1 MEIMNDKASS
11 IRVMVVDDHDLV
23 LHGFSSLL
31 ASQDGIEVVAQAA
44 SGEQAIDECRNGKS
58 IDVILMDV
66 NMPGIGGVEA
76 TNRISKQWP
85 SIGIIIITVHS
96 DGPLPRKLLKAGA
109 RGYLTKGNNVCEMVE
124 AIHKV
129 YSGHSYIAQ
138 DIAQQL
144 ALSMLPGEDSIL
156 DDLSSRE
163 LQILMM
169 IAQGHKTSEISE
181 SYHLSPKTVSTYR
194 KRLHEKLGVSTDV
207 EMLRLAIK
215 HGIVDEDMLIDN
227 K

>member
-1 MEIMNDKASS
+1 MSKKAP
-11 IRVMVVDDHDLV
+11 IVRVMVVDDHDLV
-23 LHGFSSLL
+23 RHGFSSLL
-31 ASQDGIEVVAQAA
+31 ASQDGIEVVAQAGT
-44 SGEQAIDECRNGKS
+44 GEHAIEECRNGKA
-58 IDVILMDV
+58 IDVVLMDV
-66 NMPGIGGVEA
+66 NMPGIGGIEA
-76 TNRISKQWP
+76 TRRISAQWP
-85 SIGIIIITVHS
+85 SIGIIILTVHG

-109 RGYLTKGNNVCEMVE
+109 RGYLTKGTSVVEMVN

-129 YSGHSYIAQ
+129 YSGKSYIAQ

-144 ALSMLPGEDSIL
+144 ALSMLPGEDSII
-156 DDLSSRE
+156 DDLSTRE

-169 IAQGHKTSEISE
+169 IAQGHKTSEICDA
-181 SYHLSPKTVSTYR
+181 YHLSPKTVSTYR

-215 HGIVDEDMLIDN
+215 HGIIDEDMLFDN

>member
-1 MEIMNDKASS
+1 MTDKAPK

-23 LHGFSSLL
+23 RHGFGSLL
-31 ASQDGIEVVAQAA
+31 AAQEGIEVVAQAG
-44 SGEQAIDECRNGKS
+44 SGEQAIEECRSGKAV
-58 IDVILMDV
+58 DVILMDV
-66 NMPGIGGVEA
+66 NMPGIGGIEA
-76 TNRISKQWP
+76 TRRISKQWP
-85 SIGIIIITVHS
+85 HVGIIIITVHGN
-96 DGPLPRKLLKAGA
+96 GPVPRKLLKAGA
-109 RGYLTKGNNVCEMVE
+109 RGYLTKGNHVSEMVE

-129 YSGHSYIAQ
+129 YAGFSYIAQ

-144 ALSMLPGEDSIL
+144 ALSMLPGKDSII

-169 IAQGHKTSEISE
+169 IAQGHKTSEISDA
-181 SYHLSPKTVSTYR
+181 YHLSPKTVSTYR

-215 HGIVDEDMLIDN
+215 HGIVDEEMLIDN
-227 K
+227 N

>member
-1 MEIMNDKASS
+1 MSNKTAKV
-11 IRVMVVDDHDLV
+11 RVMVVDDHDLV
-23 LHGFSSLL
+23 RHGFSSLL
-31 ASQDGIEVVAQAA
+31 ASQDGIEVVAQAG
-44 SGEQAIDECRNGKS
+44 SGEQAIEMCRNGKA

-66 NMPGIGGVEA
+66 NMPGIGGIEA
-76 TNRISKQWP
+76 TRRISKQWP
-85 SIGIIIITVHS
+85 DIGIIIITVHVN
-96 DGPLPRKLLKAGA
+96 GPLPRKLLKAGA
-109 RGYLTKGNNVCEMVE
+109 RGYLTKGSNVSEMIE

-129 YSGHSYIAQ
+129 NAGLSFIVQ

-144 ALSMLPGEDSIL
+144 ALSMLPGEDSII

-169 IAQGHKTSEISE
+169 IAQGHKTSEISDA
-181 SYHLSPKTVSTYR
+181 YHLSPKTVSTYR

-215 HGIVDEDMLIDN
+215 HGIVDEDMLIEN
-227 K
+227 N

>member
-1 MEIMNDKASS
+1 MTDKASK

-23 LHGFSSLL
+23 RHGFSSLL
-31 ASQDGIEVVAQAA
+31 AAQDGIEVVAQAG
-44 SGEQAIDECRNGKS
+44 SGEQAIEECRSGKA

-66 NMPGIGGVEA
+66 NMPEIGGIEA
-76 TNRISKQWP
+76 TRRISKQWP
-85 SIGIIIITVHS
+85 DIGIIIITVHGN
-96 DGPLPRKLLKAGA
+96 GPLPRKLLKAGA
-109 RGYLTKGNNVCEMVE
+109 RGYLTKGNNVSEMVE

-129 YSGHSYIAQ
+129 YSGFSYIAQ

-144 ALSMLPGEDSIL
+144 ALSLLPGEDSII

-169 IAQGHKTSEISE
+169 IARGHKTSEICE
-181 SYHLSPKTVSTYR
+181 AYHLSPKTVSTYR

-215 HGIVDEDMLIDN
+215 HGIVDEDMLIN
-227 K
+227 NN

>member
-76 TNRISKQWP
+76 TKRISKQWP

-109 RGYLTKGNNVCEMVE
+109 RGYLTKGNNVNEMVE